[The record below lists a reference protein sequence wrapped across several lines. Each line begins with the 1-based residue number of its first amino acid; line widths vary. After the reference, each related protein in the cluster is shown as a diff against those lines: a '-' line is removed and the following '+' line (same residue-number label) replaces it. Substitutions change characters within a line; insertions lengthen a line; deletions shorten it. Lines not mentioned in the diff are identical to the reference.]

1 MITFKQI
8 VDSSKGSEKLM
19 HASVE
24 HVSNFVEK
32 VATIQPHLAKMF
44 LLDQYELMNGQHLN
58 ELAAKKVVSEMWNT
72 GLDGK
77 SKISGELVSLPDATQ
92 MLAGWP
98 ADEQEAYLWDAYA
111 AANAFAHDLY
121 GVLNDKQVLMKAAK
135 AFWFGDED
143 RQGNKVYWYF
153 KDELFGHDD

>member
-8 VDSSKGSEKLM
+8 VDSSNGSEETM

-32 VATIQPHLAKMF
+32 VATVQPHLAKMF
-44 LLDQYELMNGQHLN
+44 LQDQYELMNGQHLN
-58 ELAAKKVVSEMWNT
+58 EWLAKEIVSKMWNT
-72 GLDGK
+72 APDGK
-77 SKISGELVSLPDATQ
+77 SKIHGELISRSDAAQ
-92 MLAGWP
+92 MLSDWP
-98 ADEQEAYLWDAYA
+98 VDKQEAYRWDAYV

-121 GVLNDKQVLMKAAK
+121 GVINDKQVLMKAAK

-153 KDELFGHDD
+153 KDEIFG

>member
-8 VDSSKGSEKLM
+8 VDSSKGSEETM

-32 VATIQPHLAKMF
+32 IATVQPHLAKMF
-44 LLDQYELMNGQHLN
+44 LQEQYELMNGQHLN
-58 ELAAKKVVSEMWNT
+58 EWLAKEIVSKMWHTAADGSSKVH
-72 GLDGK
+72 
-77 SKISGELVSLPDATQ
+77 GELISSSTAAQ
-92 MLAGWP
+92 MIADWP
-98 ADEQEAYLWDAYA
+98 ADKQKAYRWDAYV
-111 AANAFAHDLY
+111 AANAFAHDLH
-121 GVLNDKQVLMKAAK
+121 GVINDMQLLMKAAK

-153 KDELFGHDD
+153 KDEIFG

>member
-8 VDSSKGSEKLM
+8 VDSSKGSEETM

-32 VATIQPHLAKMF
+32 IATVQPHLAKMF
-44 LLDQYELMNGQHLN
+44 LQEQYELMKGQHLN
-58 ELAAKKVVSEMWNT
+58 EWLAKDIVSKMWNT

-77 SKISGELVSLPDATQ
+77 SKIHGELVSVSETDR
-92 MLAGWP
+92 MISDWP
-98 ADEQEAYLWDAYA
+98 ADKQEAYRWDAYV

-121 GVLNDKQVLMKAAK
+121 GAINDKQVLMRAVK

-153 KDELFGHDD
+153 KDEIFG

>member
-8 VDSSKGSEKLM
+8 VDSSKGSEETM
-19 HASVE
+19 HASVK
-24 HVSNFVEK
+24 HVSSFVEE
-32 VATIQPHLAKMF
+32 VATVQPHLAKMF
-44 LLDQYELMNGQHLN
+44 LQEQYELMNGQHLN
-58 ELAAKKVVSEMWNT
+58 EWLAKEIVSKMWNT

-77 SKISGELVSLPDATQ
+77 SKIHGELVSVSEAAQVLSD
-92 MLAGWP
+92 WP
-98 ADEQEAYLWDAYA
+98 ADKQASYHWDAYV

-121 GVLNDKQVLMKAAK
+121 GVINDKQVLMKATK

-153 KDELFGHDD
+153 KDEIFG